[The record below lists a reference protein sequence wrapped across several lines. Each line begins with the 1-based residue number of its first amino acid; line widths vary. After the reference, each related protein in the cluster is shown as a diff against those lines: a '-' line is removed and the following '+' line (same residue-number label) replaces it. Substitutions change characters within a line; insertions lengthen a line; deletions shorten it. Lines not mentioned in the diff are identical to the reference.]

1 MNSPAHIL
9 IQAIQTCDP
18 AQLAQAIA
26 TLQQQVAEQA
36 KTLPA
41 EDQSW
46 ARERNNPVRCTM
58 PNMAGLTP
66 LHVAAK
72 AYATHTHRPEL
83 AYVFNA
89 MVGMLLEAGASPW
102 AAVGARRRE
111 LGQTVVQVCEG
122 KLPPTLADWLAAN
135 INDRGDND
143 REGEF
148 RDEALHPIGRNKSG
162 HNDMAIHST
171 TKAREAR
178 EAAARKRNAKAIEAM
193 HKARA
198 ARQSE
203 VEEAAY
209 A

>member
-1 MNSPAHIL
+1 MNTPAHIL
-9 IQAIQTCDP
+9 IQAIQSCDP
-18 AQLAQAIA
+18 VQLAQAIA
-26 TLQQQVAEQA
+26 TLQAQVAEQA
-36 KTLPA
+36 KTLPP
-41 EDQSW
+41 EDQAW
-46 ARERNNPVRCTM
+46 ACERNNPVRCTM

-72 AYATHTHRPEL
+72 AYATHTHRPAL
-83 AYVFNA
+83 ADAFDA

-102 AAVGARRRE
+102 AAVGAQGRE

-122 KLPPTLADWLAAN
+122 KVPATLQDWLAAN

-148 RDEALHPIGRNKSG
+148 RDEVLHPIGRNKSG

-178 EAAARKRNAKAIEAM
+178 EAAARKRNNNGIEAM
-193 HKARA
+193 RKARA
-198 ARQSE
+198 ARRSE
-203 VEEAAY
+203 VEEATY